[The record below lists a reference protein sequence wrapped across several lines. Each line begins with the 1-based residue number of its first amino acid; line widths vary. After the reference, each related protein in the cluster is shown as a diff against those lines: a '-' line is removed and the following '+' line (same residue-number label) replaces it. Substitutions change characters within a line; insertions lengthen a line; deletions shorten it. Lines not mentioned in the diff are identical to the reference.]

1 MSVEDYR
8 ADTVQVDDHWTGVAE
23 LTVDREQLDVLHRDG
38 KLELEAGD
46 HVLAQH
52 ECLVLRSGPS
62 TSGLARVVDVRQDSV
77 VAQRVNGTP
86 RAFGVHPRDVRQT
99 FALDLLTDPAVPCV
113 SLMGMAGTGK
123 TFLALAAGLE
133 QVLEARAYRRLS
145 VYRPLVAVGRQ
156 EIGYLPGDLDEKL
169 QPWMAA
175 VHDNLYSL
183 FRRDDDTH
191 HGHHALAQRDLER
204 TVDSL
209 VDRGQLEMAAITYLR
224 GRSITDEFVI
234 VDEAQNLEL
243 PTLKVIL
250 TRMAAGSKVVFCG
263 DLTQVDNPYI
273 SPFGGM
279 AALIEKL
286 KGSALFGH
294 VAADQGR
301 ALTAGRAG
309 RERLLA
315 PLVLPAQRDQAV
327 AGEEVRD
334 LAGHLDGVVADALV
348 VARDQGEAD
357 GLLDALLA
365 AVELRQQDLLQQVG
379 LVVGVLELVG
389 GETVV
394 GAPRGDRRGEH
405 LVGDLALLAD
415 HLADGLR
422 QRRRVDPGQRL
433 GDVADEVAGALHVLH
448 AAQDRDDPAKVARHR
463 RLARQEQ
470 VARLLELQARAVHLD
485 VGGSPAS
492 RLVRVGLQPRG
503 GDRHDRGAHA
513 VRCGDESAVDLRQ
526 LLAELAPAS
535 VLLAGLQGQTGERV
549 ALRVAHRSPIMPG
562 P

>member
-1 MSVEDYR
+1 MPDRVQYVLDTCVLLADPQAPYRFEEHEVVLPLVVVEELDRNKGRMDEVGRHARTALRILEELRVRSGNGLSQPVVLPHGGVLRVESNHVDVELPPYLDPAKPDHRILACAMALGGTLVTKDAALRIKGSQLGVSVEDYR

-23 LTVDREQLDVLHRDG
+23 LTVDRGQLDVLHRDG

-243 PTLKVIL
+243 ATLKVIL

-294 VAADQGR
+294 VL
-301 ALTAGRAG
+301 LTKG
-309 RERLLA
+309 
-315 PLVLPAQRDQAV
+315 
-327 AGEEVRD
+327 VR
-334 LAGHLDGVVADALV
+334 
-348 VARDQGEAD
+348 
-357 GLLDALLA
+357 
-365 AVELRQQDLLQQVG
+365 
-379 LVVGVLELVG
+379 
-389 GETVV
+389 
-394 GAPRGDRRGEH
+394 
-405 LVGDLALLAD
+405 
-415 HLADGLR
+415 
-422 QRRRVDPGQRL
+422 
-433 GDVADEVAGALHVLH
+433 
-448 AAQDRDDPAKVARHR
+448 
-463 RLARQEQ
+463 
-470 VARLLELQARAVHLD
+470 
-485 VGGSPAS
+485 SP
-492 RLVRVGLQPRG
+492 
-503 GDRHDRGAHA
+503 
-513 VRCGDESAVDLRQ
+513 
-526 LLAELAPAS
+526 LAELAAN
-535 VLLAGLQGQTGERV
+535 AF
-549 ALRVAHRSPIMPG
+549 
-562 P
+562 